1 MSLPCGE
8 ARRLLWPD
16 ERPHAVAGDLA
27 QAHDHLEGCRSCQ
40 AFLADMTTM
49 RRQVRDAAPHVAA
62 PIEVRNRLYASI
74 ARARTATP
82 HPPVVGMSHSP
93 PPIVGAT
100 HASPKLGRSPAFN
113 PRVWSLAAAALVVLA
128 AVASWAVLDSRLGGG
143 DPFAD
148 LAYEHSLAIGG
159 GGIASADPDSVS
171 NWLSSRVPF
180 AARVPSFENATLEG
194 AHLCMNQC
202 RQGVVM
208 EYQVG
213 PGMVSYYVMPAD
225 VAEDEITPLD
235 ELNTAARSG
244 YRITSWREPGLLHVM
259 VGNVPESVITD
270 LAVSCRR
277 QFQTDRPDGVATVE
291 L

>member
-1 MSLPCGE
+1 MSMTCGE
-8 ARRLLWPD
+8 ARRRLWPE
-16 ERPHAVAGDLA
+16 ERPRSVTGDLA
-27 QAHDHLEGCRSCQ
+27 GAHHHLETCEACQ
-40 AFLADMTTM
+40 AFLRDMATL
-49 RRQVRDAAPHVAA
+49 RRQARDAAPEVAA

-82 HPPVVGMSHSP
+82 PRRVRRHFWPV
-93 PPIVGAT
+93 
-100 HASPKLGRSPAFN
+100 
-113 PRVWSLAAAALVVLA
+113 AAAAAVA
-128 AVASWAVLDSRLGGG
+128 AVVGSWAVIDGRPSGG
-143 DPFAD
+143 DPFAG
-148 LAYEHSLAIGG
+148 LAYEHSLALGG

-194 AHLCMNQC
+194 AHLCMSQC

-208 EYQVG
+208 EYQIG
-213 PGMVSYYVMPAD
+213 DRMVSYYVMPAD

-235 ELNTAARSG
+235 ELDTAFRSG
-244 YRITSWREPGLLHVM
+244 YRIASWREPGLLHVM
-259 VGNVPESVITD
+259 VGNVPAPVITD

>member
-1 MSLPCGE
+1 MSMPCGE

-16 ERPHAVAGDLA
+16 ERPRAVTGDLA
-27 QAHDHLEGCRSCQ
+27 QAHHHLEGCDSCQ
-40 AFLADMTTM
+40 AFLADMTTL
-49 RRQVRDAAPHVAA
+49 RRQLRHAAPRVAA

-74 ARARTATP
+74 ARARTAA
-82 HPPVVGMSHSP
+82 P
-93 PPIVGAT
+93 PPRMRRQ
-100 HASPKLGRSPAFN
+100 L
-113 PRVWSLAAAALVVLA
+113 WSVAAAAIVVLA
-128 AVASWAVLDSRLGGG
+128 AAGSWAVLDGRLDGD

-148 LAYEHSLAIGG
+148 LAYGHSLALGG
-159 GGIASADPDSVS
+159 DGIVSADPDSVS

-194 AHLCMNQC
+194 AHLCMSQC

-208 EYQVG
+208 EYRVG
-213 PGMVSYYVMPAD
+213 DGMVSYYVMPAD
-225 VAEDEITPLD
+225 VAEDEITALD

-244 YRITSWREPGLLHVM
+244 YRIASWAEPGLLHVM
-259 VGNVPESVITD
+259 VGNVPQSVITN